1 MGYQQMTRAEW
12 ADLIAKVG
20 YEEAANIAR
29 NFGTKIAE
37 TNLPPTA
44 VDPSMAARPMQVS
57 PAAPASATVAPA
69 IQGTPNMSQPMGG
82 LNAAANPQGP
92 QEMPVDDLNAQ
103 LTALYKQQAAMPEQ
117 EAQRYKT
124 RFEDSQRRINEM
136 YGGPSTSQSLFAL
149 SRALLAPR
157 RYKGF
162 GGTMYNVTQALEGI
176 GQQREAADQKRAE
189 ALARL
194 QESYDE
200 RMAGTRTDALNA
212 QIKLL
217 EMRGEQEA
225 AAAKARQPATP
236 VWDSTSQ
243 RFVSRDVPVPTDRK
257 GVLNGQQVVQ
267 YTDGTLR
274 VTKPDGTQMVYDANG
289 RLLSNAQ
296 GGE

>member
-1 MGYQQMTRAEW
+1 
-12 ADLIAKVG
+12 
-20 YEEAANIAR
+20 
-29 NFGTKIAE
+29 
-37 TNLPPTA
+37 
-44 VDPSMAARPMQVS
+44 
-57 PAAPASATVAPA
+57 
-69 IQGTPNMSQPMGG
+69 MSQPMGG

-92 QEMPVDDLNAQ
+92 EEMPVNDLNAQ
-103 LTALYKQQAAMPEQ
+103 REAIYRELAAMPEQ
-117 EAQRYKT
+117 DAQRYKA
-124 RFEDSQRRINEM
+124 RFEEGQRRINQM
-136 YGGPSTSQSLFAL
+136 YGGPSTSQELFAL
-149 SRALLAPR
+149 SRALLSPR

-162 GGTMYNVTQALEGI
+162 AGTMLNVTQALEGL
-176 GQQREAADQKRAE
+176 GQQRETADQRRAE

-200 RMAGTRTDALNA
+200 GMSGTRSASLNA
-212 QIKLL
+212 RLKLL
-217 EMRGEQEA
+217 ELQGEQEA